1 MLNRPKFYA
10 FVLLIAVFAAG
21 IALGAGVSAAASDR
35 GRHRSGPEQRRQEGY
50 ADRLQRELQLTP
62 IQRDTVDYILDRY
75 QDSMNVVWRSMRP
88 RMDSIRVAVRLDIMN
103 ALDSLQQAEYR
114 DLIHRTD
121 SIRAARPRNGRHDRR

>member
-1 MLNRPKFYA
+1 MLNKPKFYA
-10 FVLLIAVFAAG
+10 VVLLIAVFAAG

-35 GRHRSGPEQRRQEGY
+35 GSHRSGTEPRRQEGY

-62 IQRDTVDYILDRY
+62 IQRDTVDHILNRY

-114 DLIHRTD
+114 DLMHRTD
-121 SIRAARPRNGRHDRR
+121 SIRAARPRDGRHDRR